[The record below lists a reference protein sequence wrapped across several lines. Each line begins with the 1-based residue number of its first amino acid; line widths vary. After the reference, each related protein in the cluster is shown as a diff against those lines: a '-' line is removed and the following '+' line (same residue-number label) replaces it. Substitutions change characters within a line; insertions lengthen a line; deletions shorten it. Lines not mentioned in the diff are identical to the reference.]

1 MTSPAEPNYITPDQL
16 CIGLYIRLDLDW
28 TAHPFT
34 FNQFKIKSQEQIDT
48 LRALGLE
55 RIRYDAKRSDQTPLP
70 ASAPSESATPA
81 APKGPSP
88 EQLAAIAAKKAR
100 IERLAQHRAA
110 LNECERKFVGAS
122 RAVKAITRNLFA
134 RPEESMKEALALV
147 GDLVDSM
154 LTDRDIAIHLMND
167 KVANEEVYYHQLNV
181 AVLAMML
188 GKQLGLGREALTD
201 LGMGALFHD
210 IGKVDIPEKILLK
223 TEPLTPSEQDLMM
236 RHTQYGL
243 DIGKKLNLS
252 PEALA
257 IVFQHHEHVD
267 GSGYPHGLRAEGIL
281 PLSKIISIV
290 NTYDNLCNRPNP
302 RDSLTPYEA
311 LAMMFSQLR
320 ARFEPH
326 PLGIFI
332 RCMGVYP
339 PGTLVQ
345 LSNNALGLVMAVN
358 SSKPLKPTVL
368 IYDPSIPKH
377 EAVILDLEQEA
388 ELNIIKSIRP
398 AQLPQQ
404 VFTYLNPR
412 KRMTY
417 YCDAVPGKATGD

>member
-1 MTSPAEPNYITPDQL
+1 MTPPAEANYVTPEQL

-34 FNQFKIKSQEQIDT
+34 FNQFKLKNQEQIDT

-55 RIRYDAKRSDQTPLP
+55 RIRYDPARSDRPPLP
-70 ASAPSESATPA
+70 APTRPSAAVA
-81 APKGPSP
+81 KGPSP

-100 IERLAQHRAA
+100 IEKLAQHRAA

-122 RAVKAITRNLFA
+122 RAVKSITRNLFA

-147 GDLVDSM
+147 TELVSSM

-188 GKQLGLGREALTD
+188 GKQLGLGHEALTD
-201 LGMGALFHD
+201 LGMGAMFHD
-210 IGKVDIPEKILLK
+210 IGKMDVPEKILLK
-223 TEPLTPSEQDLMM
+223 TEPLTPSELDLLA
-236 RHTQYGL
+236 RHPQYGL
-243 DIGKKLNLS
+243 DIAKKLGLE

-267 GSGYPHGLRAEGIL
+267 GSGYPHGLRGDGIL
-281 PLSKIISIV
+281 PLSKIITVV

-311 LAMMFSQLR
+311 LAMMFSQYR
-320 ARFEPH
+320 GRFEAH
-326 PLGIFI
+326 PLSVFI

-358 SSKPLKPTVL
+358 ASKPLKPTVL

-377 EAVILDLEQEA
+377 EAVILDLEAET
-388 ELNIIKSIRP
+388 ELNIVKSIRP
-398 AQLPQQ
+398 AQLPQA
-404 VFTYLNPR
+404 VFNYLNPR

-417 YCDAVPGKATGD
+417 YCDSVPGKPAHE

>member
-1 MTSPAEPNYITPDQL
+1 MTTPAQSNYISPDQL
-16 CIGLYIRLDLDW
+16 CVGLYIRLELDW

-34 FNQFKIKSQEQIDT
+34 FSQFKIKSQDQIDT
-48 LRALGLE
+48 LRSLGLE
-55 RIRYDAKRSDQTPLP
+55 RIRYDPKRSDVVPLP
-70 ASAPSESATPA
+70 PPPDAPTTLPS
-81 APKGPSP
+81 GPSP

-100 IERLAQHRAA
+100 IEKLTQHRNA
-110 LNECERKFVGAS
+110 LNDCERKFVGAS

-134 RPEESMKEALALV
+134 RPEESMKEASALI
-147 GDLVDSM
+147 GDLVSSM

-167 KVANEEVYYHQLNV
+167 KIANEDVYYHQLNV

-188 GKQLGLGREALTD
+188 GKQLGLGREALTE

-210 IGKVDIPEKILLK
+210 IGKVDIPEKIQLK
-223 TEPLTPSEQDLMM
+223 TEPLTPSEQDLLMQ
-236 RHTQYGL
+236 HSQYGL

-267 GSGYPHGLRAEGIL
+267 GSGYPHGLRGEGIL
-281 PLSKIISIV
+281 PLSKIICIV

-311 LAMMFSQLR
+311 LALMFSQLR
-320 ARFEPH
+320 ARFESH
-326 PLGIFI
+326 PLGLFI

-368 IYDPSIPKH
+368 IYDPSVPKH
-377 EAVILDLEQEA
+377 EAVILDLEEEK
-388 ELNIIKSIRP
+388 ELNIVKSIRP

-404 VFTYLNPR
+404 VFAYLNPR

-417 YCDAVPGKATGD
+417 YCDALPGKGPGE